1 MHFVSEKKKARYQKS
16 LGDLK
21 NPTQTLTV
29 YHNKRFKDQ
38 NPYMTVSNLKNKSK
52 VIFTMQKEAIK
63 HDSPAY
69 KSNMSFAVSTA

>member
-1 MHFVSEKKKARYQKS
+1 
-16 LGDLK
+16 
-21 NPTQTLTV
+21 
-29 YHNKRFKDQ
+29 
-38 NPYMTVSNLKNKSK
+38 MTVSNLKNKSK